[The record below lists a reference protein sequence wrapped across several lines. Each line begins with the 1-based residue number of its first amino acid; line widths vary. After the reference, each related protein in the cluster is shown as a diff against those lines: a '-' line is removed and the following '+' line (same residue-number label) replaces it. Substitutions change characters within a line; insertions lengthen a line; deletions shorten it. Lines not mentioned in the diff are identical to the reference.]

1 MLNRLWNGSRPFCSL
16 SSSRRFSCLGLP
28 RVTSLYS
35 GSLAGFASTR
45 PYWGREVLI
54 PGVVRAKDLAKR
66 LKLPFDK
73 VVSLCKATP
82 EVIPFK
88 QPSECSL
95 PYHVAASIA
104 TAQGLTPV
112 YEEIDVKP
120 SGDYSILHALEK
132 RSEEGADSLERTGK
146 TNQKEKKILPR
157 CPVIVVMGHI
167 NHGKTTLLDWLR
179 SSSIAEKEAGGITQA
194 IRSFNVPLDLSSS
207 STSSSPSSSDTIKTI
222 TFLDTPGHAVFS
234 RMRMNG
240 SFVSDM
246 VRIDLKV
253 VLDVVNFLIGPIF
266 VPYRFY

>member
-1 MLNRLWNGSRPFCSL
+1 L
-16 SSSRRFSCLGLP
+16 
-28 RVTSLYS
+28 
-35 GSLAGFASTR
+35 
-45 PYWGREVLI
+45 GREVLI

-120 SGDYSILHALEK
+120 SGDYSILHAFEK
-132 RSEEGADSLERTGK
+132 RSEEGSEDISNTLSSETISK
-146 TNQKEKKILPR
+146 SKPKEQKILPR

-194 IRSFNVPLDLSSS
+194 IRSFNVPLDLSASS
-207 STSSSPSSSDTIKTI
+207 SSLTSTSPSSPSSPSSSAPIKTI

-246 VRIDLKV
+246 VRSHV
-253 VLDVVNFLIGPIF
+253 EFL
-266 VPYRFY
+266 